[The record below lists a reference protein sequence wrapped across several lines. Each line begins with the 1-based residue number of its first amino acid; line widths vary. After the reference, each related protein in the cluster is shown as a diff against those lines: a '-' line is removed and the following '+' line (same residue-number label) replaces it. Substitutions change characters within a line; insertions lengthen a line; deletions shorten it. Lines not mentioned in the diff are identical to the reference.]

1 MVWSQ
6 TKPNEEGITRQL
18 TAPRRL
24 IVDLLHFAKRV
35 PSLPVE
41 RTMHLGPLFVE
52 RQGLAN
58 RPGWN
63 TVFLKAFALAAVEFP
78 ELRTS
83 YLPCPY
89 NRLFEHPCSVA
100 SLAIE
105 RMVDGDPAILFM
117 KIRCPEEMALWQ
129 IEEKVLEAKTRPI
142 EGFSHFR
149 LALGISR
156 FPQVIRRLVWW
167 LTLEWSGKW
176 RARKFGTFGLSSYGA
191 LGAESLHPISPLT
204 ATLNFGPI
212 SPEGTVRVRIVYDH
226 RVCDGAQIARALARI
241 EELLLTT
248 IRKEIAELDFGGMTQ
263 LAGKEVSPKQ
273 ANQPK

>member
-6 TKPNEEGITRQL
+6 TKPNEEGITRRL

-35 PSLPVE
+35 PSIPVE

-105 RMVDGDPAILFM
+105 RMEEGDPAILFM
-117 KIRCPEEMALWQ
+117 KIWCPEGMALWQ

-142 EGFSHFR
+142 EAFSPFSFGSWHKSVS
-149 LALGISR
+149 AGDSTT
-156 FPQVIRRLVWW
+156 RLV
-167 LTLEWSGKW
+167 
-176 RARKFGTFGLSSYGA
+176 
-191 LGAESLHPISPLT
+191 
-204 ATLNFGPI
+204 
-212 SPEGTVRVRIVYDH
+212 V
-226 RVCDGAQIARALARI
+226 
-241 EELLLTT
+241 
-248 IRKEIAELDFGGMTQ
+248 DFGMVRKMARSKIWH
-263 LAGKEVSPKQ
+263 LRP
-273 ANQPK
+273 